1 MLECFSLLYFNI
13 LFTNNLVKIRLLPQ
27 QNLICYLF
35 ELFNVQ
41 PIKFNQGGKINQ
53 LGFWCFILNT
63 RRGTSPF
70 NEQILWFTNI
80 FFNENIWSVFD
91 FFFFHLNYTNGNYFL
106 HNRGMILCSKS
117 TQRTNTTSMSPW
129 KSWIATDEMKNKKIP
144 HCRNSFKII

>member
-13 LFTNNLVKIRLLPQ
+13 LFTNNQVKIRLLPQ

-91 FFFFHLNYTNGNYFL
+91 LFFFFIWIIQMEIIFCIIAEWFCAVN
-106 HNRGMILCSKS
+106 
-117 TQRTNTTSMSPW
+117 QRSGQIWHQWVLENH
-129 KSWIATDEMKNKKIP
+129 E
-144 HCRNSFKII
+144 

>member
-13 LFTNNLVKIRLLPQ
+13 LFTNNQVKIRLLPQ

-91 FFFFHLNYTNGNYFL
+91 FFFFFIWIIQMEIIFCIIAEWFCAVN
-106 HNRGMILCSKS
+106 
-117 TQRTNTTSMSPW
+117 QRSGQIRHQWVLENH
-129 KSWIATDEMKNKKIP
+129 E
-144 HCRNSFKII
+144 